1 MAGTADGEVRRIDTA
16 GKKLVIKHGDFKGMD
31 MPAMTMA
38 FPVKDA
44 KMLDGLK
51 PGDRVKF
58 SVEQAGGDLVI
69 TKLERAK

>member
-1 MAGTADGEVRRIDTA
+1 MIR
-16 GKKLVIKHGDFKGMD
+16 HGDFKGMD